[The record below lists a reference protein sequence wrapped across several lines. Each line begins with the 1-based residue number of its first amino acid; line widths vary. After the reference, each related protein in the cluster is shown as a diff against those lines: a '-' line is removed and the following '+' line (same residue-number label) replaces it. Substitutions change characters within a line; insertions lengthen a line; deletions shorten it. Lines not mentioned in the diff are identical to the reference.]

1 MTGFVHVCLQVGPSV
16 QKYLPDDLNP
26 KIKEQ
31 LDNEM
36 GGGGSNMGAAP
47 PQGPP
52 AAPAP
57 SSKPKAAANGK
68 KKSDTDRIAAQP
80 AQAAPVQKGAH
91 EQQLAA
97 VGKLAGD
104 LWHSV
109 VCQSLVQLFS
119 TCNKALVLG
128 DGLCVLTVVLCPDL
142 RCHPLSSLC
151 KQGTGSGSY
160 SRLQG
165 KIGKAKAGQERQSK
179 IGEDK
184 AG

>member
-1 MTGFVHVCLQVGPSV
+1 M

-31 LDNEM
+31 LDTEM
-36 GGGGSNMGAAP
+36 GGGGSGMGAAP

-80 AQAAPVQKGAH
+80 AQAAAVQRGAH
-91 EQQLAA
+91 DQQPAV
-97 VGKLAGD
+97 VGKLAGY
-104 LWHSV
+104 LWYSV
-109 VCQSLVQLFS
+109 VCQSLVQLVS

-128 DGLCVLTVVLCPDL
+128 DGLCAPAVVLCPNL
-142 RCHPLSSLC
+142 RCHPLSSLY
-151 KQGTGSGSY
+151 KQGTGSDSC

-165 KIGKAKAGQERQSK
+165 KIGKDKAGQERQSK